1 MIFRMKFGDPWDDGH
16 GVYAEVW
23 FSTPDI
29 KFLEEAE
36 KEVQK
41 QWGERFFEGF
51 AHDPEE
57 AWLRDEV
64 WEALYEAD
72 FPIEVIFNTC
82 DLEDEGYPW
91 SLYSDILEF
100 RDKGSHNNL
109 SIECVVEMYIW
120 LMNYNGARLTKI
132 PDPFK
137 TRGTTVGYGCFE
149 F

>member
-16 GVYAEVW
+16 GTYVEVW

-51 AHDPEE
+51 AHEPEE

-64 WEALYEAD
+64 WQALFEAD
-72 FPIEVIFNTC
+72 FPVNTIFETC
-82 DLEDEGYPW
+82 DIEEEMPWKIYPDV
-91 SLYSDILEF
+91 LIF
-100 RDKGSHNNL
+100 GARGNHNNL

-120 LMNYNGARLTKI
+120 LMNYHGARLTKI